1 MAATCAEMAEG
12 EVERL
17 AVAAGT
23 GCARGERKARSA
35 RRLVERRESSTRR
48 LSSAGEQRHARR
60 RPTRREDATFRDT
73 DPIARRRRHCPRAPG
88 KDFAGAAGGWDLA
101 SALGARGFGFAAFV
115 SECVIVRASALACF
129 VLARELGTG
138 RDGEREWRLGECAS
152 WGKRQ

>member
-1 MAATCAEMAEG
+1 MADEEE
-12 EVERL
+12 EVERF
-17 AVAAGT
+17 AVVAGT

-138 RDGEREWRLGECAS
+138 RGKGVEAGGVCELGKATVKEVRE
-152 WGKRQ
+152 